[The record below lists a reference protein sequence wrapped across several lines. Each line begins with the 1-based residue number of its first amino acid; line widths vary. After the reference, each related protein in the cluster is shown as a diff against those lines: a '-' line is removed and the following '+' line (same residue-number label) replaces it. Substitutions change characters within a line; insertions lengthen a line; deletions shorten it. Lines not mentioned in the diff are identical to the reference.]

1 MILEV
6 GKTYFIRTDDD
17 FLYNDA
23 TILAADERFVKLQYV
38 YKELL
43 RIEIIRID
51 IIKDAKEMSER
62 DKIKVWH
69 WRLCDTKHP
78 EMETEWL
85 SQEEYKLNKGI
96 LVLYTNESE
105 AKEKVFE
112 AALEDPTKTYQ
123 FATVDGNWKA
133 LYRDSFHEIWCGDLR
148 EEFTEW
154 EAQRKTKKD

>member
-6 GKTYFIRTDDD
+6 GKTYFIRTNDD

-23 TILAADERFVKLQYV
+23 TILTADERFVKLQYV

-51 IIKDAKEMSER
+51 TIKDAKEMSDK
-62 DKIKVWH
+62 DKIKIWH
-69 WRLCDTKHP
+69 WRACDTTHP
-78 EMETEWL
+78 KMETEWL
-85 SQEEYKLNKGI
+85 SQEEYKLNKSI

-112 AALEDPTKTYQ
+112 AALEDPTRIYYFETNDGSQKELYQ
-123 FATVDGNWKA
+123 NSCHK
-133 LYRDSFHEIWCGDLR
+133 WCGNLDM
-148 EEFTEW
+148 EFNEW